1 MDVEKIAKFIKN
13 VRLKQNLSQREFAL
27 KYGVTYQAVSK
38 WENGKNLPDISILRQ
53 ICKEN
58 NVNLDDI
65 FDDKINSN
73 NYNKIKN
80 KWFLGGLIGII
91 LIVVLSLFFINSKK
105 NNDFQ
110 FKTLSSKCDNFKL
123 YGSLAYN
130 DNKASIYIPSISYCG
145 KNDDTKYKKLDCGL
159 YESDGDNIV
168 KISDYNYSDTNG
180 ITIKKFLSN
189 VTFNVSHYE
198 RVCKIYK
205 ENSLYLEIRAY
216 DNDGKATSYKIPLKA
231 IDNCNK

>member
-91 LIVVLSLFFINSKK
+91 LM
-105 NNDFQ
+105 
-110 FKTLSSKCDNFKL
+110 KT
-123 YGSLAYN
+123 
-130 DNKASIYIPSISYCG
+130 
-145 KNDDTKYKKLDCGL
+145 
-159 YESDGDNIV
+159 
-168 KISDYNYSDTNG
+168 
-180 ITIKKFLSN
+180 
-189 VTFNVSHYE
+189 
-198 RVCKIYK
+198 
-205 ENSLYLEIRAY
+205 
-216 DNDGKATSYKIPLKA
+216 
-231 IDNCNK
+231 